1 MSGLETL
8 LAVAGVA
15 VTLLVVAAMILIT
28 PRGTVAVRN
37 SESNLSG
44 APAPE

>member
-1 MSGLETL
+1 MTSLDTL

-28 PRGTVAVRN
+28 PRGTVPVRQ

-44 APAPE
+44 ARAPE

>member
-1 MSGLETL
+1 MNGLETL

-15 VTLLVVAAMILIT
+15 VTLLVVAAMIFLT
-28 PRGTVAVRN
+28 PRGTVTVRK

>member
-1 MSGLETL
+1 MTGLDTL

-28 PRGTVAVRN
+28 PRGTVTVRQ

-44 APAPE
+44 AGAPE